1 MYNIKGTGVALVTPF
16 KKDLSVDYEGLE
28 KLINHVI
35 VGGVNYLVI
44 MGTTG
49 ESAVLSDDEKDKVL
63 NFCIE
68 INNNRLPIVVGVGG
82 NNTMRLV
89 QRISDLDNNI
99 IDAILS
105 VSPYYNRPSQKGIYN
120 HYKLIAESTKKPI
133 ILYNVPSR
141 TGSNI
146 ESSTTLRLAHN
157 FSNIIA
163 IKEASGDMYQIM
175 SIIKDK
181 PNDFMVISGDD
192 ALTNQMIFMGANGV
206 ISVIGQSHPKEY
218 SKMVEA
224 ALSGNI
230 DLANNI
236 HYKLFDFYN
245 PLYSE
250 GNPVGIKALLSLL
263 NICDLHVRPPLVS
276 ASKEILAELDMLL

>member
-1 MYNIKGTGVALVTPF
+1 MNNIKGTGVALVTPF
-16 KKDLSVDYEGLE
+16 KKELSIDYDALE
-28 KLINHVI
+28 RLINHVTS
-35 VGGVNYLVI
+35 GGVNYLVI

-68 INNNRLPIVVGVGG
+68 INNNRLPIVLGIGG
-82 NNTMRLV
+82 NNTMNLV
-89 QRISDLDNNI
+89 QSISNLDNNLV
-99 IDAILS
+99 DAILS
-105 VSPYYNRPSQKGIYN
+105 VSPYYNRPSQEGIYN
-120 HYKLIAESTKKPI
+120 HYKSIAESTKKPI

-146 ESSTTLRLAHN
+146 ESSTTLKLAHN

-175 SIIKDK
+175 NIIKDK

-192 ALTNQMIFMGANGV
+192 ALTNQMIFMGASGV
-206 ISVIGQSHPKEY
+206 ISVIGQSHPTEY
-218 SKMVEA
+218 SKMVKEA
-224 ALSGNI
+224 LAGNI
-230 DLANNI
+230 GLANSI
-236 HYKLFDFYN
+236 HYKLFNFYN

-263 NICDLHVRPPLVS
+263 DICDLHVRPPLVN
-276 ASKEILAELDMLL
+276 ASKKILAELDMLL